1 MARFIAAAFADR
13 AQADRVVHALQD
25 AGIASKDISRVAG
38 EAMAEDV
45 SQRDRPDES
54 SAFTGLAVSAAWDRV
69 GWQVGGLPEF
79 RTQVAPDVDM
89 VIIAAGP
96 IAISLGGAQVGATG
110 GGIVGSL
117 NNFGIP
123 LEIGRDFERRIH
135 EGQPPVGVLFT
146 SESPSAVVQTARQAL
161 GRFGGQAA
169 HPCVP
174 G

>member
-13 AQADRVVHALQD
+13 AQAERVITALKE
-25 AGIASKDISRVAG
+25 AGIASKEISLVAR
-38 EAMAEDV
+38 ESISEDV
-45 SQRDRPDES
+45 RDRADEN
-54 SAFTGLAVSAAWDRV
+54 SAFTGLAMRAAWDRV

-79 RTQVAPDVDM
+79 QTQVAPDVQM

-96 IAISLGGAQVGATG
+96 IAISLGGPQLGATG

-135 EGQPPVGVLFT
+135 EGQPLVGVWFT
-146 SESPSAVVQTARQAL
+146 PESPPANVPLARDTL
-161 GRFGGQAA
+161 ERFGGQQITLS
-169 HPCVP
+169 
-174 G
+174 

>member
-13 AQADRVVHALQD
+13 AQAERVVHALKD
-25 AGIASKDISRVAG
+25 AGIASKDISLVAR
-38 EAMAEDV
+38 EAMSEDV
-45 SQRDRPDES
+45 RDRGREDEN

-79 RTQVAPDVDM
+79 RTQVAPDVKI

-96 IAISLGGAQVGATG
+96 ISISLGGPQVGATG

-123 LEIGRDFERRIH
+123 LEIGKEFERRIH
-135 EGQPPVGVLFT
+135 EGQPLVGVLFT
-146 SESPSAVVQTARQAL
+146 PESPPGNVPTARDTL
-161 GRFGGQAA
+161 ERFGGQQITLS
-169 HPCVP
+169 
-174 G
+174 

>member
-13 AQADRVVHALQD
+13 AQADRVIVALKD
-25 AGIASKDISRVAG
+25 AGIASGDISLVVRERAS
-38 EAMAEDV
+38 EDV
-45 SQRDRPDES
+45 RDRDQEKSP
-54 SAFTGLAVSAAWDRV
+54 FTGLAVSAAWDRV

-79 RTQVAPDVDM
+79 RTQVAPDVKLA
-89 VIIAAGP
+89 ILCAGP

-135 EGQPPVGVLFT
+135 EGQPLIGVLFT
-146 SESPSAVVQTARQAL
+146 ADSPAENVRIARDTL
-161 GRFGGQAA
+161 ERFGGQQITLS
-169 HPCVP
+169 
-174 G
+174 